1 MMELQHQRLMVL
13 AGQLQLESLISA
25 APALSQQAVD
35 QEWSYMDF
43 LEHLLH
49 EEKLARHQ
57 RKQAMYTRMAAFPA
71 VKTFEEYDFTFATG
85 APQKQLQS
93 LRSLSFIERNE
104 NIVLLGPS
112 GVGKTHLAIAMGY
125 EAVRAG
131 IKVRF
136 TTAADLLLQLST
148 AQRQGRYKTTLQRGV
163 MAPRLLIIDE
173 IGYLPMNREEA
184 SLFFRLLNRRY
195 EKASIILTSN
205 KGFADWGEMF
215 GDHVLAT
222 AILDRLLHHST
233 TLNIKGESYRL
244 KEKRKAG
251 VLTKNTTPISDDEMV
266 KSGQHQ

>member
-1 MMELQHQRLMVL
+1 MELQHQRLMAL

-173 IGYLPMNREEA
+173 IGYLPFGQWDQTFA
-184 SLFFRLLNRRY
+184 GD
-195 EKASIILTSN
+195 AALTS
-205 KGFADWGEMF
+205 AM
-215 GDHVLAT
+215 
-222 AILDRLLHHST
+222 LDRILHHSHVVQ
-233 TLNIKGESYRL
+233 IKGESYRL
-244 KEKRKAG
+244 RQKRKAG
-251 VLTKNTTPISDDEMV
+251 VIAEANPE
-266 KSGQHQ
+266 

>member
-1 MMELQHQRLMVL
+1 MRKLM
-13 AGQLQLESLISA
+13 
-25 APALSQQAVD
+25 
-35 QEWSYMDF
+35 
-43 LEHLLH
+43 
-49 EEKLARHQ
+49 
-57 RKQAMYTRMAAFPA
+57 A

-163 MAPRLLIIDE
+163 MAPRLVCNKYVMVSYHCME
-173 IGYLPMNREEA
+173 WREPSPCLKAVTFIEQQKPSA
-184 SLFFRLLNRRY
+184 SPFTPAL
-195 EKASIILTSN
+195 
-205 KGFADWGEMF
+205 
-215 GDHVLAT
+215 
-222 AILDRLLHHST
+222 
-233 TLNIKGESYRL
+233 TLNGCQER
-244 KEKRKAG
+244 
-251 VLTKNTTPISDDEMV
+251 
-266 KSGQHQ
+266 